1 MVGRKVGVIG
11 GGPAGMMAAI
21 AASIPGNEVVLI
33 EKNPSPGRKLLISG
47 NTRCNLTNNSP
58 IDDFFPK
65 YGRNG
70 LFLRDAFS
78 VFSNTAL
85 VHFFESRGLR
95 TIVNDNGKIFP
106 WDESAKSVLLVLE
119 KELAKKKVR
128 TLFGSPAME
137 IIPEKDRIVSVKA
150 LNGNISS
157 FDSVVLATG
166 GVSYPE
172 TGSTGDGY
180 RIAEKLGH
188 TIIPARPALVPVIV
202 KENYPAALMG
212 LSLSGVSLT
221 IFNDTKKIFSG
232 KGDIVFTG
240 KGLSGPLILSN
251 SGMVSEFIS
260 RNAKLSLSIDQ
271 FPEIPRD
278 KFDRTLS
285 GHLAASS
292 SKSARNAMRELVP
305 ERLAGLLL
313 DIAGINGNKISNQI
327 TREERM
333 ALSSLLK
340 DFRMAISGTASIKEA
355 MVTRGGVSLKEIDPK
370 TMASRMVKGLYF
382 AGEIIDIDGD
392 TGGFN
397 LQAAFSTGYLAGL
410 NASN

>member
-1 MVGRKVGVIG
+1 
-11 GGPAGMMAAI
+11 
-21 AASIPGNEVVLI
+21 
-33 EKNPSPGRKLLISG
+33 
-47 NTRCNLTNNSP
+47 CNLTNNCP

-65 YGRNG
+65 YGRDG
-70 LFLRDAFS
+70 FFLRDAFN
-78 VFSNTAL
+78 VLSNTAL

-119 KELAKKKVR
+119 KELAKRKVR
-128 TLFGSPAME
+128 TFLGSPVLE
-137 IIPEKDRIVSVKA
+137 IISEKERLFSVKA
-150 LNGNISS
+150 VNGSIAT
-157 FDSVVLATG
+157 FDRVILATG

-180 RIAEKLGH
+180 KMAERLGH
-188 TIIPARPALVPVIV
+188 TIIPPRPALVAVIV
-202 KENYPAALMG
+202 KENYPASLMG
-212 LSLSGVSLT
+212 LSLSGISLT
-221 IFNDTKKIFSG
+221 IFNDTRKIFSG
-232 KGDIVFTG
+232 KGDLVFTA
-240 KGLSGPLILSN
+240 KGVSGPLVLSN
-251 SGMVSEFIS
+251 SGMISERLS

-285 GHLAASS
+285 DHLTASS
-292 SKSARNAMRELVP
+292 SKNARNAMRELVP
-305 ERLAGLLL
+305 ERLAELFL
-313 DIAGINGNKISNQI
+313 DISGISGGKISNQI
-327 TREERM
+327 TRKERM

-340 DFRMAISGTASIKEA
+340 DLHLTIIGTLPIREA

-370 TMASRMVKGLYF
+370 TMASRIVKGLYL
-382 AGEIIDIDGD
+382 AGEVIDIDGD

-410 NASN
+410 SAGRIEGS